1 MLSGKTSNATY
12 PRCAPGSSPLSIV
25 PVKAESFDA
34 VWMHYEFV
42 GSQLLRQ
49 IGNRE
54 ILCFLSKPRES
65 LTFNSKY
72 SLMTRTNTVINK
84 ETKLFKNIFCDI
96 NW

>member
-1 MLSGKTSNATY
+1 MLSDNTSNATS
-12 PRCAPGSSPLSIV
+12 PPCARGCSPLSIV
-25 PVKAESFDA
+25 RVKAESFDD

-65 LTFNSKY
+65 LTFNSKH

-84 ETKLFKNIFCDI
+84 ETKLFKNIL
-96 NW
+96 

>member
-1 MLSGKTSNATY
+1 MLSGKTSNATS
-12 PRCAPGSSPLSIV
+12 PPCARGCSPLSIV
-25 PVKAESFDA
+25 RVKAESFDD

-65 LTFNSKY
+65 LTFNSKH

-84 ETKLFKNIFCDI
+84 ETKLFKNIL
-96 NW
+96 

>member
-1 MLSGKTSNATY
+1 MLSDNTSNATS
-12 PRCAPGSSPLSIV
+12 PRCARGCSPLSIV
-25 PVKAESFDA
+25 RVKAESFDD

-65 LTFNSKY
+65 LTFNSKH

-84 ETKLFKNIFCDI
+84 ETKLFKNIL
-96 NW
+96 